1 MRIRLLKAVALCVLI
16 SASSVVVGAQRGQ
29 TGAACDKACLQGV
42 ADSYLAALVAHDP
55 SKAPMASNA
64 RFTEQAQPL
73 AVGGDQ
79 LWKLTTEGLT
89 TFEIEAM
96 GFSLPL
102 NSKNGWSPF
111 IK

>member
-1 MRIRLLKAVALCVLI
+1 
-16 SASSVVVGAQRGQ
+16 
-29 TGAACDKACLQGV
+29 
-42 ADSYLAALVAHDP
+42 
-55 SKAPMASNA
+55 MASNA

-79 LWKLTTEGLT
+79 LWKLTTEGAT

>member
-42 ADSYLAALVAHDP
+42 ADAYLAALVAHDP

-73 AVGGDQ
+73 AVGGP
-79 LWKLTTEGLT
+79 T